1 MRNLFLLFAFSLSTY
16 FLYSQTIDWKKTNN
30 WRLYEVNSRQA
41 FSIKSDS
48 LKYMKSIEADHK
60 LVKDFL
66 AKTHPLQNGK
76 EAVWMGA
83 YLVSYQLAD
92 GKPRKLIVSTYGGF
106 MFDECTKTFWE
117 LPAFLRDDWR
127 EYWEELSGRLRK
139 SQ

>member
-1 MRNLFLLFAFSLSTY
+1 MNKAKQLHKA
-16 FLYSQTIDWKKTNN
+16 
-30 WRLYEVNSRQA
+30 
-41 FSIKSDS
+41 
-48 LKYMKSIEADHK
+48 AD
-60 LVKDFL
+60 
-66 AKTHPLQNGK
+66 A
-76 EAVWMGA
+76 AWMGA